1 MMTEQQAQKAADI
14 VMALA
19 AVGAAVYVLRTP
31 SLRQMA
37 FRLAG
42 AALTGTIPAWL
53 NGEVRRAWTAS
64 GEGRPAL

>member
-1 MMTEQQAQKAADI
+1 MTEQQAQRAADVLI
-14 VMALA
+14 AVA
-19 AVGAAVYVLRTP
+19 AVGAAIYVLRTP
-31 SLRQMA
+31 PLRQMA

-64 GEGRPAL
+64 GDGRPAL